1 MMAMPSPVMAV
12 MPAPVTV
19 MMTPAP
25 ATVIPPSP
33 VMVMTPMHFRGHL
46 LFGILLHRRRSA
58 RIDQRYRLRA
68 LDWSRHHKQCADS
81 RKTQNF
87 RSVHPDSPQM

>member
-1 MMAMPSPVMAV
+1 MAMVMAMAPVPAMMMVVVV
-12 MPAPVTV
+12 MP
-19 MMTPAP
+19 MPA
-25 ATVIPPSP
+25 
-33 VMVMTPMHFRGHL
+33 HFRGHL